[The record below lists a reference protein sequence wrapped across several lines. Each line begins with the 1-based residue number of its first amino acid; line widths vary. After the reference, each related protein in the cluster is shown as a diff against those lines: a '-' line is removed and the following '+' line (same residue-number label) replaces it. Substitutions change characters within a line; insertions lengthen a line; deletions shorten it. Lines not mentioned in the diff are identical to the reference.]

1 MAAVLTTVPVSAGV
15 VVVTSALIAPVIPS
29 ATRHHRAGISAPSGG
44 DPRGDLLVPDL
55 TRPRAGSAVYGLAIL
70 DSNGRIA
77 DNNLLRALGWDTS
90 TRLDIREQGGLLLVT
105 ATGQGVFSLTRQ
117 GHLRLPAP
125 ARRWCGL
132 GAGDRVLLAADPDQ
146 GRLVVHPPTALD
158 AMVDWLH
165 GRALGGD
172 RP

>member
-1 MAAVLTTVPVSAGV
+1 M
-15 VVVTSALIAPVIPS
+15 VVTSALIDPVIPS
-29 ATRHHRAGISAPSGG
+29 ATRHHRAGVSAPSGG
-44 DPRGDLLVPDL
+44 DPQLVPDL

-77 DNNLLRALGWDTS
+77 DNNLFRALGWDMS
-90 TRLDIREQGGLLLVT
+90 TRLDIGEQGGLLLVT
-105 ATGQGVFSLTRQ
+105 AIEHGVFSLTRQ

-132 GAGDRVLLAADPDQ
+132 GAGDRVLLAGDPDQ
-146 GRLVVHPPTALD
+146 GRLVVHPPAALD
-158 AMVDWLH
+158 AMVGWLH